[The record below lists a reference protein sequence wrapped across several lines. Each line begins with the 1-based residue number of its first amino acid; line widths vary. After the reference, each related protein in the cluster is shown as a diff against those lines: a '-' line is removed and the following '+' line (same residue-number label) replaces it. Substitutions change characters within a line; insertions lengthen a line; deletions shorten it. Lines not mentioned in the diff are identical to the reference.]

1 VNQHYILT
9 TYRSMLV
16 ASEVELRD
24 LETVYSLRINR
35 KHVGDVSIFPNYAL
49 SFGIIGI
56 KCSRAQILIWGG
68 TRFWLV
74 DLHTSE
80 LRAGQSTY
88 DEIHGAFPLNGSWIL
103 VGETTLMTL
112 DASTATLSRSTLTRL
127 SSSRHGGRDQCF
139 ASTIGKT
146 EFRHLSPSL
155 TRGTVHWAS

>member
-1 VNQHYILT
+1 
-9 TYRSMLV
+9 MLV

-56 KCSRAQILIWGG
+56 KCSRAQILIWDG

-112 DASTATLSRSTLTRL
+112 DASTATLSTVHTHSAVIVEAWWEGSVLRFNDWQDRI
-127 SSSRHGGRDQCF
+127 SSSEPVANPWHGPLG
-139 ASTIGKT
+139 
-146 EFRHLSPSL
+146 
-155 TRGTVHWAS
+155 